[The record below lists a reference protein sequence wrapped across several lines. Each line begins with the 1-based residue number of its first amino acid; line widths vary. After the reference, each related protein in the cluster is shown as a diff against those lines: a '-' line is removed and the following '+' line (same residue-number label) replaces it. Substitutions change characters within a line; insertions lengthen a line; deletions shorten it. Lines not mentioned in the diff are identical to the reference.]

1 MEFAQPLIPARLLRR
16 YKRFLADVELADGS
30 RLTVHCPNT
39 GAMLGCDHPGARVWL
54 SRSDNPRRRYPHTW
68 EMVETE
74 AGQIVGI
81 NTARTNHLIGEA
93 LASGIIEELAGFA
106 ALRREVR
113 LSQYGA
119 RIDFLLEYPGPEP
132 DCYLEVKNVTAAVS
146 DRVAL
151 FPDAASVRAVRHLQV
166 LTELVSQGHGAALCY
181 CAQRSDVDQVR
192 PAVEIDP
199 AYADALA
206 RARAAGVRVL
216 AYGCRVEPDGI
227 VVERRIGVQADM
239 V

>member
-1 MEFAQPLIPARLLRR
+1 MEFGQPLIPARLLRR

-30 RLTVHCPNT
+30 HLTVHCPNT

-68 EMVETE
+68 EMVEVE
-74 AGQIVGI
+74 PRRIVGI
-81 NTARTNHLIGEA
+81 NTGRTNRLIEEA
-93 LASGIIEELAGFA
+93 LVSGVIKELAGFV

-113 LSQYGA
+113 LSEYRT
-119 RIDFLLEYPGPEP
+119 RIDFLLEYRGSVP

-151 FPDAASVRAVRHLQV
+151 FPDAVSTRAVRHLEV
-166 LTELVSQGHGAALCY
+166 LTELVAQGQRAALCY
-181 CAQRSDVDQVR
+181 CAQRSDVDRVR

-216 AYGCRVEPDGI
+216 AYGCRVEPDRI
-227 VVERRIGVQADM
+227 AVERRIDVQAD
-239 V
+239 VV